1 MAGIKRDS
9 LITLLEMVMYRLPD
23 DESDESWSLKFYSKS
38 REYIKSLLAKS
49 RMIGVKLVSVRGM
62 TATADVRAK
71 VINIFVESDPCINV
85 ENIRNLF
92 SYMQFRSIDISEL
105 ELENVTDMSC
115 WFRGCHKLKEVKF
128 NRNTDFSKV
137 RSIYEIFA
145 DCTSLKKVDLSFANF
160 RSLESAG
167 LAFFNCRE
175 LESISINKTFRP
187 KSTAGIF
194 NLCSHKHE
202 LELEMSRNT
211 GMVF

>member
-1 MAGIKRDS
+1 MASIKRES
-9 LITLLEMVMYRLPD
+9 LITLLDMVMNRLPD
-23 DESDESWSLKFYSKS
+23 DEREESWSLKFYSKS
-38 REYIKSLLAKS
+38 REYMKSLLAKS

-62 TATADVRAK
+62 TATADMRAK
-71 VINIFVESDPCINV
+71 VINIFVESDPYVNV
-85 ENIRNLF
+85 EGLRHLF
-92 SYMQFRSIDISEL
+92 SYIPFRSIDISEL

-115 WFRGCHKLKEVKF
+115 WFLGCHKLKEVKF
-128 NRNTDFSKV
+128 NRNTDFSMV

-145 DCTSLKKVDLSFANF
+145 DCPLLKKVDLSFANF
-160 RSLESAG
+160 DSLENADM
-167 LAFFNCRE
+167 AFFDCRE

-187 KSTAGIF
+187 KSTAMIF